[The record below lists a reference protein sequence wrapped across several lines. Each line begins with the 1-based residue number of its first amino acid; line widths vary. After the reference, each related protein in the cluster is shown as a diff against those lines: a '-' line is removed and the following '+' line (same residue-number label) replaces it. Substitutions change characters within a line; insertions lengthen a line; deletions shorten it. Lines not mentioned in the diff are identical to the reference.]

1 MVEVMINP
9 KQAGLYAALIIVSG
23 CSTVPPQVLLTI
35 QEQKRL
41 AWADYSMTERFT
53 QKAQD
58 CIRNGPNITVN
69 ELEPSEVLGGKKPSA
84 HYDPNTQHRRLDE
97 IMFREGSIEGASIH
111 ESIHQVIDCGLVDL
125 RKFKSIYGRMESEKY
140 PIKKEVESRVAHYKE
155 GFYDLIEERVAY
167 LGELWNLMG
176 YKVSPEMEEFL
187 SSFLTP
193 DKKGEIMHGLI
204 GKDTRRGKQE
214 TFPRG
219 WKK

>member
-53 QKAQD
+53 QKAQ
-58 CIRNGPNITVN
+58 
-69 ELEPSEVLGGKKPSA
+69 VLGGKKPSA

-204 GKDTRRGKQE
+204 GKDTRTGKQE